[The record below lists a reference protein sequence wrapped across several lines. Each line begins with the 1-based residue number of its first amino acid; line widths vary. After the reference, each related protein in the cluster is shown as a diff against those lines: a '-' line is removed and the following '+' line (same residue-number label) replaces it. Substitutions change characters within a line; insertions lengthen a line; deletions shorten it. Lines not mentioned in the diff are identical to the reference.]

1 MSQAHLLL
9 QAIYAQINRATS
21 AAPYTIGA
29 LKRATP
35 LTIAA
40 IRQGLRALAK
50 QGLVDRGVDGEI
62 RLTLSGLAVAVAGID
77 PQPIAATRY
86 ARRVAYAA

>member
-9 QAIYAQINRATS
+9 QAVYQQINRNSSTVG
-21 AAPYTIGA
+21 TLI
-29 LKRATP
+29 RATP
-35 LTIAA
+35 LSAAA

-50 QGLVDRGVDGEI
+50 QGLIDRGVEGEI

-77 PQPIAATRY
+77 PQPAAATRH

>member
-9 QAIYAQINRATS
+9 QAVYQQINRSPSTV
-21 AAPYTIGA
+21 GA
-29 LKRATP
+29 LIRVTP
-35 LTIAA
+35 LTGAA

-50 QGLVDRGVDGEI
+50 QGLIDRGVEGEI
-62 RLTLSGLAVAVAGID
+62 RLTLAGLAVAVAGVD
-77 PQPIAATRY
+77 PQPVAATRQ